1 MSSMMKSPLK
11 NTWHLRCL
19 YPWKMGNVCRNG
31 IMSSMMK
38 SPRKNMAT
46 ALFESAGEGEACRNG
61 IMSSMMKSPQ
71 KNMATV
77 LFESAEQGE
86 CR

>member
-1 MSSMMKSPLK
+1 
-11 NTWHLRCL
+11 
-19 YPWKMGNVCRNG
+19 
-31 IMSSMMK
+31 
-38 SPRKNMAT
+38 MAP

-61 IMSSMMKSPQ
+61 IMSCMMKSPQ